1 MSDIG
6 DRLPDESRAS
16 NLDSL
21 GHYLSHRP
29 RFIHLLRTRRRP
41 FRNAPHGSPS
51 PLLPWLPTLKS
62 AARERERFSS
72 PVFPYI
78 HLAWAST
85 PRRSELERAGGSR
98 GGGRGEGRA
107 RQRSRTL
114 SRLRRDGLSPPHPPR
129 PRSRSRACRTTHL
142 GHYSRE
148 LKNPCARSGGD
159 SKELAGAGGG
169 GARRTRLA
177 LLFRSFEKENNRT
190 AVRAVRGARR
200 ADRKK

>member
-1 MSDIG
+1 VAGGRGQGPRLGETALKMSDIG

-98 GGGRGEGRA
+98 GA
-107 RQRSRTL
+107 A
-114 SRLRRDGLSPPHPPR
+114 SPP
-129 PRSRSRACRTTHL
+129 
-142 GHYSRE
+142 
-148 LKNPCARSGGD
+148 
-159 SKELAGAGGG
+159 GAGGRAELG
-169 GARRTRLA
+169 NALAPSPDSGEMASLPLTRP
-177 LLFRSFEKENNRT
+177 RP
-190 AVRAVRGARR
+190 VRGA
-200 ADRKK
+200 AHVPAALLISAIIHGN